1 MISLDTTTVLLFSV
15 SAFALIVVP
24 GPAVFYII
32 ARSVAQGPV
41 AGVVSALGIGL
52 GATVHVAAAALGVSA
67 VIMASTTAFTA
78 LKLVGAAYL
87 IYLGIRA
94 LRERGDDSAL
104 RSVTSSHGWVRI
116 FADGVVVNVFNP
128 KVALFFVAFL
138 PQFVDPVA
146 GSVPA
151 QMVILGG
158 LFVLIG
164 IASDAVYAILAS
176 SIARRLR
183 TSGRTT
189 ARWRRWFSGS
199 VYIALG
205 VGTALVGTGDEAH
218 G

>member
-1 MISLDTTTVLLFSV
+1 MIALDATTLALFSV

-32 ARSVAQGPV
+32 ARSVAQGSG
-41 AGVVSALGIGL
+41 AGVISALGIGL

-67 VIMASTTAFTA
+67 VIMASATAFTV

-94 LRERGDDSAL
+94 IRDRGSADDVRTVASH
-104 RSVTSSHGWVRI
+104 HGWLRI

-138 PQFVDPVA
+138 PQFVDPGA
-146 GSVPA
+146 GSVPV
-151 QMVILGG
+151 QMVVLGG

-164 IASDAVYAILAS
+164 ILSDAVYAVLAS
-176 SIARRLR
+176 SIARRVRGSPR
-183 TSGRTT
+183 T
-189 ARWRRWFSGS
+189 AQWRRWFSGS
-199 VYIALG
+199 VYIGLG
-205 VGTALVGTGDEAH
+205 IGTALVGTGDEAP